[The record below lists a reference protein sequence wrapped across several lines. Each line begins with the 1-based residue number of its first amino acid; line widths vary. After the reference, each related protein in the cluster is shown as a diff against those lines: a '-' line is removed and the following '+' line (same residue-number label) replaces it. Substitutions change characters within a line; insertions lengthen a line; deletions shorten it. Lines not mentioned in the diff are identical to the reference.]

1 MKGLFLNNQTIFIS
15 FHFGISSLSYY
26 VIQSLKF
33 KGQHFYKL
41 YMFCCLSNLDEVH
54 TFTIQAQSDEV
65 KCGKEVEC
73 DNQGQIAAMS
83 ESEDRLQIDES
94 YALQDVEV
102 SFLLA

>member
-1 MKGLFLNNQTIFIS
+1 M
-15 FHFGISSLSYY
+15 SYY

-65 KCGKEVEC
+65 KCGMELDC
-73 DNQGQIAAMS
+73 DHQGQTAALS
-83 ESEDRLQIDES
+83 ESEGGLQIDES
-94 YALQDVEV
+94 YALQDEEV